1 MMKNNFIFTPDNNYN
16 YPIYTSACVGNNGNP
31 IILYYAEGFASAA
44 NHLIDISI
52 SNFGREFAPDIA
64 VYPICFNMRHAVE
77 LYLKGYIN
85 FVDKLAKIKEIKI
98 DSAINIM
105 TVHDINKIWNYL
117 TTNYTTLDKRLID
130 IANQISPYIKCFG
143 EIDATGQTFR
153 YPYDTENNKHLTQQS
168 IINIKHLGN
177 NFKELE
183 KKLENFYYYQND
195 IIEEYQ
201 KKSFTKN
208 LSRYD
213 LSIIAQRLPNINEWK
228 NDSFKEIKDN
238 IKKEYDI
245 SSNELSKA
253 INIIKNHYEF
263 GYFIGTVPPLIDFNE
278 DEFYLFIDKW
288 CQLNDLSYIYDKS
301 KSPIIES
308 LWIGPNM
315 DEDDKKNLSM
325 SFKKGVEKFVNRCNI
340 SKDLINRIKLE
351 TIANVHALY
360 YFSRECR
367 YSEEYQLTTY
377 YNHEQDCRKNIEEA
391 IDHMLDKTILLTE
404 VVISLL
410 LLNQIKIARVLID
423 KYHLK
428 DYIKEQL
435 VDKKIDVSKILN

>member
-1 MMKNNFIFTPDNNYN
+1 MSNNFIFTPNNN
-16 YPIYTSACVGNNGNP
+16 CEYPIYTSACVGNNGNP
-31 IILYYAEGFASAA
+31 NILYYAEGFASAA
-44 NHLIDISI
+44 NHLIEISLKCL
-52 SNFGREFAPDIA
+52 GEFPPDIA

-263 GYFIGTVPPLIDFNE
+263 GYFIGIVPPLIDFSE
-278 DEFYLFIDKW
+278 DEFYFFIDKW
-288 CQLNDLSYIYDKS
+288 YQVNNLDYIYNNSGSFIIDSLDLADTNEENIKNVSS
-301 KSPIIES
+301 KLKEGLEKKVKIGEISNELVNSVKVGTII
-308 LWIGPNM
+308 
-315 DEDDKKNLSM
+315 
-325 SFKKGVEKFVNRCNI
+325 NI
-340 SKDLINRIKLE
+340 H
-351 TIANVHALY
+351 TLY
-360 YFSRECR
+360 YFSRECT
-367 YSEEYQLTTY
+367 YSEEYSQSYLY
-377 YNHEQDCRKNIEEA
+377 YEENCKRA
-391 IDHMLDKTILLTE
+391 IKKSINHMLHKTILLPE
-404 VVISLL
+404 LVISLL
-410 LLNQIKIARVLID
+410 RLSQKKIAFNLME
-423 KYHLK
+423 KYALK
-428 DYIKEQL
+428 NYIKKQL
-435 VDKKIDVSKILN
+435 ESRKINIPIILE